1 MADNHSNNNT
11 WASHLVSI
19 SPPIIPQIANNIA
32 RGHFLM
38 NDILDLINIYV
49 ISATLLGTAL
59 GIIIGALPGLGSV
72 VGLSICLPFTFG
84 MSLLPSLGLLLGVYS
99 GSVFGGSISAIL
111 INSPGTPQ
119 AAATTLDGYPLALQG
134 KAGLALGW
142 ATAASVIG
150 GLISCAVLIFAAPQL
165 ARFAV
170 NFGSIEIFAL
180 ITLALTCIAAVSQ
193 GAMIKG
199 IMAGI
204 VGLMLSLIG
213 TDPIT
218 GSNRLTFGT
227 TFLTG
232 GLDLISVVIGLFAI
246 SEVFTRIQNPD
257 SEGNVTKGAKLF
269 YPRLRMWK
277 GRLTGLIR
285 SSFIGCLVGTLPGT
299 GAATSSFISYGV
311 AQQVS
316 RNRENFGKGE
326 ADGIIAAESS
336 NNAVTGSAM
345 IPTLAL
351 GIPGDVVTAI
361 LLSALVIHGITPG
374 VQLMSQHPE
383 VISSIF
389 ILLIAINIFIIFL
402 APPIVRIFGSLLKI
416 PEPIILSGVVV
427 LSLIG
432 ALTVRGNPLDA
443 VVTILFG
450 ILGYFLR
457 KADYPLA
464 PLVIGL
470 VLGPQFEQSLRR
482 GLLISDGNFLSFFTH
497 SPLATTIFCATGL
510 FILIFLGREIMSSK
524 AATN

>member
-1 MADNHSNNNT
+1 MAD
-11 WASHLVSI
+11 
-19 SPPIIPQIANNIA
+19 
-32 RGHFLM
+32 
-38 NDILDLINIYV
+38 ILNLFDFYV
-49 ISATLLGTAL
+49 LTATLLGTAL
-59 GIIIGALPGLGSV
+59 GIVIGALPGLGSV

-84 MSLLPSLGLLLGVYS
+84 MPLLPSLGLLLGVYS

-119 AAATTLDGYPLALQG
+119 AAATTLDGYPLAVKG
-134 KAGLALGW
+134 KAGIALGW
-142 ATAASVIG
+142 ATVASVIG

-165 ARFAV
+165 AKFSV
-170 NFGSIEIFAL
+170 KFGSVEIFAL

-193 GAMIKG
+193 GAMVKG
-199 IMAGI
+199 IMAGV

-218 GSNRLTFGT
+218 GANRLTLGT
-227 TFLTG
+227 EFLTG

-246 SEVFTRIQNPD
+246 SEVFVRIHTPE
-257 SEGNVTKGAKLF
+257 SESSVSKGTKLS
-269 YPRLRMWK
+269 YPRFWMWK
-277 GRLTGLIR
+277 GRVLGVMR

-299 GAATSSFISYGV
+299 GAATASFISYGV

-316 RNRENFGKGE
+316 RHRENFGKGE

-374 VQLMSQHPE
+374 VQLMGQHPE
-383 VISSIF
+383 TVSSIF
-389 ILLIAINIFIIFL
+389 ILLIAINIFILFL
-402 APPIVRIFGSLLKI
+402 APPIVRVFGRLLKI

-443 VVTILFG
+443 VVALFFG
-450 ILGYFLR
+450 VFGYLLR
-457 KADYPLA
+457 KSGYPLA

-482 GLLISDGNFLSFFTH
+482 GLLISDGNFLSFFVH
-497 SPLATTIFCATGL
+497 SPLATAIFCATGI
-510 FILIFLGREIMSSK
+510 FILVFLGREAISEKKTEQEVSS
-524 AATN
+524 